1 MWPLLRADGHVSQ
14 VKGGV
19 VGVGGLVEGTGREL
33 GKSFGGM
40 LGSKKDSRASHGRGS
55 APSLNRLLSH
65 QKLGSARHMPI
76 AG

>member
-1 MWPLLRADGHVSQ
+1 MLEGFLQ

-40 LGSKKDSRASHGRGS
+40 LGSKKDSRSSHRNT
-55 APSLNRLLSH
+55 APPLNRVLSNK
-65 QKLGSARHMPI
+65 KLGSARHMPNT
-76 AG
+76 G